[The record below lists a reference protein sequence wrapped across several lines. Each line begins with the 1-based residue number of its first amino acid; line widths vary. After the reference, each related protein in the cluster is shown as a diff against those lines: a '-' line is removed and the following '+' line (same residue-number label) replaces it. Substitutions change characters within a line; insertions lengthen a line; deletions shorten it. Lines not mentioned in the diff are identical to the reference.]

1 MMKKMFSIL
10 LALLL
15 CASLAVPV
23 LAADAPRLVDDAGL
37 LTSSQERSILA
48 QLDEIS
54 ENYQVDVVIV
64 TVDSAGIYGPDW
76 FAETYYDQYGYGF
89 GPDGDGVMLLLAMED
104 RDYRI
109 VTNGFG
115 HQAITNSE
123 IYEIGDRIQPHL
135 SAGDYADAFRMFA
148 EACEY
153 EINGEINGFP
163 FDFGMNLLI
172 CLVIGLVAAAIATGI
187 MAAQLRSVR
196 HRYEAGEYTRPGSMR
211 LSHSGDLFLYR
222 TVDRRRRQ
230 TESSGSRGGR
240 SGSSSSRGIGG
251 GKF

>member
-1 MMKKMFSIL
+1 MKKLFSIL

-15 CASLAVPV
+15 CVSLTVPV
-23 LAADAPRLVDDAGL
+23 LAADAPRLVDDAEL

-54 ENYQVDVVIV
+54 ETYQVDVIIV

-76 FAETYYDQYGYGF
+76 FVETYYDQHGYGF
-89 GPDGDGVMLLLAMED
+89 GPNRDGVMLLLAMED

-109 VTNGFG
+109 LANGFG
-115 HQAITNSE
+115 HQAVTNSE

-135 SAGDYADAFRMFA
+135 SDGDYADAFRMFA

-172 CLVIGLVAAAIATGI
+172 CLVIGLVAAGIATGI

-196 HRYEAGEYTRPGSMR
+196 HRHEAAEYTRPGSMR

-222 TVDRRRRQ
+222 TVNRRRRQ
-230 TESSGSRGGR
+230 TESSGSGGR
-240 SGSSSSRGIGG
+240 SGSSRGVGG